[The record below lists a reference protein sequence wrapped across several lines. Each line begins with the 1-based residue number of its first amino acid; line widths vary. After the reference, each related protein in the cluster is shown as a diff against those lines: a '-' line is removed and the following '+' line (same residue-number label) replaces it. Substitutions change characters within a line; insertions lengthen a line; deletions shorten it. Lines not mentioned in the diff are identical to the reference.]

1 MTPHRKGSNF
11 QTCKLIVKKNKSWT
25 ENSAERV
32 FQSSEAAGWENVS
45 PGSAPRIW
53 YNCGS
58 WMTDS
63 LLSYWKT
70 GSVIHVVLILKIW
83 KTQEWESYR
92 VFLQCFKEQLRP
104 GNVFQ
109 GWSPYKEALRGY
121 WVKLWI
127 WSLSCNRQEV
137 GVSGS
142 WSECQEKLQ
151 GLLGARE
158 RLCVL
163 QAELE
168 PS

>member
-1 MTPHRKGSNF
+1 MTPYRKGSNF
-11 QTCKLIVKKNKSWT
+11 QTCKLTVKKKKSWT
-25 ENSAERV
+25 ENPAETV

-63 LLSYWKT
+63 LLSYRNT
-70 GSVIHVVLILKIW
+70 CSVIHVVLILKIW

-137 GVSGS
+137 GDTRSMEWMSRKVAGAA
-142 WSECQEKLQ
+142 WSYRKAMCAA
-151 GLLGARE
+151 GRT
-158 RLCVL
+158 RT
-163 QAELE
+163 
-168 PS
+168 